1 MSQFFAFL
9 SRMKFI
15 NRWSLM
21 RNTFGDNLSE
31 HSFEVVMLTH
41 ALSEIENILFGG
53 KVDVG
58 KAISIAIYHDA
69 SETITGDMPTPVK
82 YYNETMR
89 NAYGKVEEYAEQR
102 LLSLLPAELKADFE
116 KALVPDKTS
125 REYRLVKYADKLSAY
140 IKTIEELSCGN
151 RDFEKAEKTI
161 RAELYG
167 AEDKTLGY
175 FLNTFIDAYKCT
187 LDDIKL

>member
-9 SRMKFI
+9 SRMRFI

-31 HSFEVVMLTH
+31 HSFEVAMLTH
-41 ALSEIENILFGG
+41 ALAEIENRLFGG

-58 KAISIAIYHDA
+58 KALAVAIYHDA
-69 SETITGDMPTPVK
+69 SETITGDMPTPIK
-82 YYNETMR
+82 YYSSLR
-89 NAYGKVEEYAEQR
+89 SAYGEVEEYAEKK
-102 LLSLLPAELKADFE
+102 LISLLPEELKGCFSS
-116 KALVPDKTS
+116 VITPDKTS
-125 REYRLVKYADKLSAY
+125 REYRLVKFADKLSAY

-151 RDFEKAEKTI
+151 RDFEKASETI
-161 RAELYG
+161 RNEL
-167 AEDKTLGY
+167 EKISDPTLSY
-175 FLNTFIDAYKCT
+175 FLDTFIEAYKCT